1 MEYAYLLLLNDMQWS
16 SDKSIKIAIHI
27 ADASTHG
34 KEFTSQYESDHHPEE
49 GIKFIIQTIEK
60 VAKKSIKI
68 IGFLIKLLLII
79 P

>member
-1 MEYAYLLLLNDMQWS
+1 MQWS

-27 ADASTHG
+27 ADTSTHG

-68 IGFLIKLLLII
+68 IGFLIFKLYNIYLKII
-79 P
+79 IKKFNK